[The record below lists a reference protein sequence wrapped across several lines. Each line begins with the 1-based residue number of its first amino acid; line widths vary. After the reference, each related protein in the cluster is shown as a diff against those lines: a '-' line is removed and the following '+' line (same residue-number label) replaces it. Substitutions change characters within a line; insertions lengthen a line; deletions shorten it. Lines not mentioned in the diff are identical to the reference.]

1 MMKNMMKN
9 MMLIIMFFMRVIAK
23 EHVHVRGANHGT
35 MG

>member
-1 MMKNMMKN
+1 MMKN

-23 EHVHVRGANHGT
+23 EHVHVHVRGANHGT